1 MDSTTLITAGDKIN
15 VDTCGMYVHIEITP
29 EGSDKMTSIALN
41 CAQAQII
48 ALAIMDISEQVE

>member
-1 MDSTTLITAGDKIN
+1 MDSTTLVTAGDKIN

-41 CAQAQII
+41 RCQAQII
-48 ALAIMDISEQVE
+48 ALALQDLLEQVE